1 MDAVVP
7 EASLTPI
14 CTKPLFPLNVSY
26 VCPEPV
32 LAKDRFVRH
41 KWLKNRLFRTCS
53 NAPGS
58 MSAGSKAKVAYQDR
72 WHDCKILGVSRD
84 ARTCTVRYEDNGYA
98 EEDVPVATRLRRI
111 QYCTE
116 WLPPRRTSRETAV
129 EWPPPRRA
137 ARGASPGTRTPWRPC
152 RCPRCPRS
160 RPWCTTRP

>member
-14 CTKPLFPLNVSY
+14 CTKRLSPLNVSY

-58 MSAGSKAKVAYQDR
+58 MS
-72 WHDCKILGVSRD
+72 
-84 ARTCTVRYEDNGYA
+84 
-98 EEDVPVATRLRRI
+98 
-111 QYCTE
+111 
-116 WLPPRRTSRETAV
+116 RTSTVLSADV
-129 EWPPPRRA
+129 DTSTWHA
-137 ARGASPGTRTPWRPC
+137 T
-152 RCPRCPRS
+152 S
-160 RPWCTTRP
+160 RQTT